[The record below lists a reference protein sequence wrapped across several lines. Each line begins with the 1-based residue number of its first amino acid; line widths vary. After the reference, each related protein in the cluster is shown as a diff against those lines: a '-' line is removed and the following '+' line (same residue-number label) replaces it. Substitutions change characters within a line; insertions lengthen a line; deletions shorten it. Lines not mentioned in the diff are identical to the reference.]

1 MCVPSG
7 VIHVA
12 ETPTPADPRHL
23 TVERCDQL
31 LKVYA
36 PWLHA
41 TSDTTRAAAKR
52 AVAGLVYERR
62 QALQRERA

>member
-1 MCVPSG
+1 M
-7 VIHVA
+7 A
-12 ETPTPADPRHL
+12 ETPPTADPRHL

-41 TSDTTRAAAKR
+41 KSPATRDAAKR
-52 AVAGLVYERR
+52 VVAGLVYERR
-62 QALQRERA
+62 LALQRERA